1 MTLSEMLLL
10 CILLAWCWGPRL
22 ASTQGTGQRSKCPLI
37 SSAESPLQSLLLQN
51 LSCYN
56 DYESLIQCRWTLP
69 PKTQR
74 LLNLTLLHR
83 DNDSKPPQPV
93 SCELI
98 NHSFR
103 LETPCPGCVSRCD
116 IPYKGFALGSYD
128 YFSFQANRSLG
139 AQLNVTLALHVQPP
153 APTNLQVNG
162 SGNNIL
168 LTWTFEPSPWLSKLE
183 FEVAYRRLQD
193 SWEDAFTI
201 YSSSSQVVLE
211 HRHLLPRSTYVARV
225 RARPVP
231 GMGFLG
237 QPSSWSTEERWVS
250 AAGDEA
256 QPHNLQCL
264 FDGVHTLRCS
274 WEVRTDVARALPFS
288 LFFKASP
295 GTGEEECSSVR
306 LEQCHD
312 YTRHHCDISVP
323 EATQPSSVTVSV
335 RPKALEKLIKTS
347 DNIQLAP
354 PTLNGTKTGDSY
366 SLSWKTKKMTFNI
379 AYTFQVQY
387 KSEAVSWE
395 TTKMES
401 LLNAHSM
408 SLPRL
413 EPSTRY
419 QARVRVKPQKG
430 YNGTWSE
437 WSQEY
442 EWSTEWE
449 MPTWGLI
456 LILVF
461 TTLALVPVLRFCCIY
476 GYRLNRKWEEKI
488 PNPSKS
494 RLFQNGSSG
503 LRLPDSWSALD
514 TRSHP
519 NKELGS
525 SLLSELQ
532 GVVPRDFGHSKVSLV
547 TTEDPGWDREA
558 PAEADLTPTSSE
570 KPPSCPPP
578 GSPENLHPG
587 LHFNGPYLGLSHSH
601 SMPNLGELQKHPPA
615 DTDPQPLPPGS
626 LDYLCLPPGGQRQLV
641 PLKWAKA
648 SPGAEAP
655 SLVSGPPDLSETS
668 QEAKDSSSGQA
679 TSSGDPGK
687 RSPTLDYITAA
698 HLNFCPPQLDPSL
711 CPGLPEGPQGA
722 LIPSKP
728 QFGDYVELPP
738 TSGHNPPAPLIS
750 QAPPATSST
759 PTSPEEPSPAPS
771 HPEELLVLQQ
781 VGDYCFLP
789 GLAPGSSSS
798 PGKCPPVLSSDMGDH
813 QVLQSKK
820 PPGPAAPQLPAIQLF
835 KALKQQ
841 DYLAL
846 PTWDGSRPGQICF
859 VVVVVVSLL
868 Y

>member
-1 MTLSEMLLL
+1 MLLL
-10 CILLAWCWGPRL
+10 CILLAWCWGP
-22 ASTQGTGQRSKCPLI
+22 STQDQRSECPLI
-37 SSAESPLQSLLLQN
+37 SSVASLQQSLLLQN

-56 DYESLIQCRWTLP
+56 DYQSLIQCRWTLP
-69 PKTQR
+69 PKTQG

-83 DNDSKPPQPV
+83 DNDKPPQPV

-98 NHSFR
+98 DNSSQ
-103 LETPCPGCVSRCD
+103 LETNCTGCVSRCD
-116 IPYKGFALGSYD
+116 IPYTDFALGSYD
-128 YFSFQANRSLG
+128 YFFFQANRSLG
-139 AQLNVTLALHVQPP
+139 AQLNVTLAQHVQPP
-153 APTNLQVNG
+153 TPTNFQANR

-168 LTWTFEPSPWLSKLE
+168 LTWTMEPSPLLSKME

-193 SWEDAFTI
+193 SWEDAYTI
-201 YSSSSQVVLE
+201 YSSSSQVVVE

-225 RARPVP
+225 RARPIP

-256 QPHNLQCL
+256 QPQNLQCL

-274 WEVRTDVARALPFS
+274 WEVRTDVARALLFS

-295 GTGEEECSSVR
+295 GAREKECFPVL

-312 YTRHHCDISVP
+312 YTRHFCDISVP
-323 EATQPSSVTVSV
+323 KATRPSSIIVFV
-335 RPKALEKLIKTS
+335 RPNDEEKLIKAS

-354 PTLNGTKTGDSY
+354 PTLKATKAGDSY
-366 SLSWKTKKMTFNI
+366 SLSWTTKKMTVSI
-379 AYTFQVQY
+379 TYIFQVQY
-387 KSEAVSWE
+387 KSEDVSWE
-395 TTKMES
+395 TIKMES

-419 QARVRVKPQKG
+419 QARVRVKPQNG
-430 YNGTWSE
+430 YDGIWSE

-449 MPTWGLI
+449 MPTWGLV
-456 LILVF
+456 LILVLA
-461 TTLALVPVLRFCCIY
+461 TLAFVPVLRFCCIY

-503 LRLPDSWSALD
+503 LWLPDNWSALD

-519 NKELGS
+519 NKELGN

-532 GVVPRDFGHSKVSLV
+532 GVEPRDFGHGKVSLV
-547 TTEDPGWDREA
+547 TTKDPGWDPEA

-570 KPPSCPPP
+570 EKRPSCPAP
-578 GSPENLHPG
+578 GSPENLHSG

-601 SMPNLGELQKHPPA
+601 SMPNLGELQKHPQA
-615 DTDPQPLPPGS
+615 DTSPQPLPPGS

-641 PLKWAKA
+641 PLTWATA
-648 SPGAEAP
+648 SPGAETP
-655 SLVSGPPDLSETS
+655 SVVSGPPHLSGTS

-679 TSSGDPGK
+679 TSSGGPGK

-698 HLNFCPPQLDPSL
+698 HLNFSPPPSDPSL
-711 CPGLPEGPQGA
+711 GPGLPEGPQGA
-722 LIPSKP
+722 PIPSKP
-728 QFGDYVELPP
+728 QFGDYVGLPP
-738 TSGHNPPAPLIS
+738 MSGHNPQAPLLS
-750 QAPPATSST
+750 QAPPATSA
-759 PTSPEEPSPAPS
+759 PTSPGEPSPAPS

-789 GLAPGSSSS
+789 GLAPGSSPL
-798 PGKCPPVLSSDMGDH
+798 PGKCPPVLSSDMGDN

-846 PTWDGSRPGQICF
+846 PTWDGSRLEGAR
-859 VVVVVVSLL
+859 
-868 Y
+868 